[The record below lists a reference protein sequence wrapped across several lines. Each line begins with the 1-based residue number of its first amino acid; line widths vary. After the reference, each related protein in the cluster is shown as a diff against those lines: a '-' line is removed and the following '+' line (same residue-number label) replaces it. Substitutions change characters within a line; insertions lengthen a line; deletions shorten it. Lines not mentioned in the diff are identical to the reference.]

1 MERRREKRGGDPCA
15 RPRAGVRKGDGRSP
29 LSHAHDHALL
39 SITSSYLMFAQ
50 RLAVRV
56 IPPSKLHP
64 ALFKGANRKFA
75 AVPWRRVE
83 AARANK
89 ARTATGEH
97 KRVGRAAG
105 RDRARAAAIK
115 KAGIE
120 YEYEPLKKAV
130 GNGVAAVAGGAGAP
144 KKRKAAEVAPA
155 PAPAPAP
162 KKAARKAAPAPAP
175 AAAAAPAKKKA
186 AMAVPAK
193 AEAKPAARKAAAV
206 APPAAR
212 ASKRVKK

>member
-1 MERRREKRGGDPCA
+1 LKDGWKGTHVFS
-15 RPRAGVRKGDGRSP
+15 RPASLSP
-29 LSHAHDHALL
+29 SN
-39 SITSSYLMFAQ
+39 SYLMFAQ

-56 IPPSKLHP
+56 IPASNVHP

-75 AVPWRRVE
+75 VVPWRRVE

-89 ARTATGEH
+89 ARTPAGEA

-120 YEYEPLKKAV
+120 YEYEPLKKTVDGAA
-130 GNGVAAVAGGAGAP
+130 VAAVAGGE
-144 KKRKAAEVAPA
+144 KKRKAGAAVVAA
-155 PAPAPAP
+155 APAP
-162 KKAARKAAPAPAP
+162 KKNVAP
-175 AAAAAPAKKKA
+175 AAAAPAPPAKKAKA
-186 AMAVPAK
+186 ATAAAPASK
-193 AEAKPAARKAAAV
+193 AKPARKAAA
-206 APPAAR
+206 PAAVAR